1 MIKNSNPNQVK
12 LNKESLADQI
22 FEVVRKRIIDL
33 NILPGEKID
42 VEALA
47 DGFDVSKAPVRD
59 AMKALSGRGLI
70 SIEPRVGYYA
80 RELDS
85 GDIQDIYDMRELF
98 EVYALDE
105 VIDKVPK
112 DLIEKCQQDSIKI
125 KENSLSVEKRRKW
138 FDQTD
143 ETLHQEIILGHS
155 KNVFLKDF
163 TTRIHDLISLTRHL
177 NKRISQAIEEH
188 LDILTALK
196 QRDKAKAKQSLEYHL
211 QRVRQETLRA
221 IEDDFKTD
229 PDLQR
234 GGGK

>member
-1 MIKNSNPNQVK
+1 MMKDSNTDEVL

-33 NILPGEKID
+33 DILPGKKID

-47 DGFDVSKAPVRD
+47 DEFDVSKAPVRD
-59 AMKALSGRGLI
+59 AMKALAGRGLV
-70 SIEPRVGYYA
+70 SIEPRVGYYS
-80 RELDS
+80 RELDAE
-85 GDIQDIYDMRELF
+85 DIQDIYDMRELF
-98 EVYALDE
+98 EVYALGE
-105 VIDKVPK
+105 VIDEVPE
-112 DLIEKCQQDSIKI
+112 DLIEQCRQDSMKI
-125 KENSLSVEKRRKW
+125 KENNLRGQERRQY

-143 ETLHQEIILGHS
+143 EMLHQEIILGHS
-155 KNVFLKDF
+155 NNVFLKDF

-188 LDILTALK
+188 LDILTSLK
-196 QRDKAKAKQSLEYHL
+196 QRDKAKAEQSLEYHL